1 MNRYRIYATNP
12 QMSTY
17 SDSSCA
23 TVRSAVKEY
32 DSMKKFFPVVTLY
45 DRGEQVFEEEFDDLI
60 LSEKL
65 EEL

>member
-1 MNRYRIYATNP
+1 
-12 QMSTY
+12 MSTY